1 MIKRREDVEQDSV
14 QKIIRVLP
22 LWQYLMGLIT
32 ACAMFLLGAGMTYQK
47 LQGMQDSIINLT
59 LATRSAELQ
68 QAKQDRINSEYR
80 DWLIRHDKEIDR
92 INDRR

>member
-1 MIKRREDVEQDSV
+1 MIHRRQDPDPELA

-47 LQGMQDSIINLT
+47 LQSMQESIINLT
-59 LATRSAELQ
+59 IATRNAELQ
-68 QAKQDRINSEYR
+68 QAKQDRINAEYR
-80 DWLIRHDKEIDR
+80 DWLTRHDKEIDR